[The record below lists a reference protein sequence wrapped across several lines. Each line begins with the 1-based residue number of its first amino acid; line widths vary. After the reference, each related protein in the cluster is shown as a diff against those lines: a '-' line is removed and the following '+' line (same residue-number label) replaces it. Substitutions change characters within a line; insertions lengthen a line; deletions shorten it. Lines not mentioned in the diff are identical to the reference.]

1 MTKEKSK
8 NLASREQLHV
18 RISSR
23 LLAELEIETYD
34 PRLVKPGGKMP
45 YNLKSSLV
53 ERALHEYFVKL
64 MKDREVKSMDNKVE
78 TKVNIPESAL
88 TDKVPE
94 SMSPQERQI
103 EILEIRRRRLNG
115 EDLDSAVIQR
125 GILLIRAERNDR
137 TGKVPTTKKAGRPKK
152 QVEAFTLEHFAK
164 KS

>member
-1 MTKEKSK
+1 MTTEKSK

-53 ERALHEYFVKL
+53 ERALQEYFVKL
-64 MKDREVKSMDNKVE
+64 MKDREVKSMKN
-78 TKVNIPESAL
+78 KVNIPESVL

-137 TGKVPTTKKAGRPKK
+137 TGKIPSTKKAGRPKK
-152 QVEAFTLEHFAK
+152 QVEAFTFEDFALK
-164 KS
+164 IKS